1 MQYTQ
6 QQYKAAIDAAL
17 AANDRQSAEELAEQ
31 AAELYGPLQQSQQAQ
46 QMFAPEMAARETLGR
61 EIEKFGPE
69 FERRFARVTGE
80 APSVAEQVF
89 RAPEAT
95 AIGVSQA
102 ARAGGAVISSYIGGM
117 LPQSVKEGA
126 QDLFAQVQNTEA
138 FKTAA
143 NAASKGYEF
152 YQDFAAKN
160 PALAERFE
168 TAIDLGA
175 LFSPRPDMPDVGLP
189 ESVVRGAQKQAR
201 EAIREDRITGTTK
214 LVEPEVLPGDAV
226 AEEVGLLRRREWQ
239 PNARDQNVIET
250 LADIKE
256 VNPKRSYTY
265 NYRVVQKDIE
275 SSAKAVDNMIVAQNK
290 AVNTDVL
297 TEDLLGAINEF
308 KQDPVFRLATGDAQK
323 IAGEL
328 GEIALELVEKHG
340 TDLNGVLK
348 ARREFDSALRRASS
362 TVLDAESASGRALA
376 AKAIR
381 NVLNNTLKTNT
392 RGEKLH
398 NLLDRQHNAFLALD
412 AMSNKRAKE
421 ASNALARLFDRVKDV
436 ANLPSTPLALT
447 ATTTAGATALASAV
461 GGAAAAAGTAAA
473 GLGVYGAYL
482 ALKPKRRLKAY
493 AELLSGVDKAIKG
506 TKDAYLLKQFE
517 MDRALLVDLIDQT
530 REETKEDE

>member
-17 AANDRQSAEELAEQ
+17 AAGDRQSAEELAEQ
-31 AAELYGPLQQSQQAQ
+31 AAELYGPLQQPQQPQQPFGPGIGLQQASQTLQEEAQ
-46 QMFAPEMAARETLGR
+46 QFAPEVQ
-61 EIEKFGPE
+61 
-69 FERRFARVTGE
+69 RRFARVAGE
-80 APSVAEQVF
+80 DPSGAEQVF
-89 RAPEAT
+89 RAPEMA

-102 ARAGGAVISSYIGGM
+102 ARVGGAALSSYIGGL

-143 NAASKGYEF
+143 SAASKGYEF
-152 YQDFAAKN
+152 YQDWAAKN
-160 PALAERFE
+160 PAMAERFE
-168 TAIDLGA
+168 TSIDLGA

-189 ESVVRGAQKQAR
+189 EGVVRGAQKEAR
-201 EAIREDRITGTTK
+201 EAIRADRITGTTK
-214 LVEPEVLPGDAV
+214 LIEPEVLPGDAV

-239 PNARDQNVIET
+239 PNARDQGVIET

-265 NYRVVQKDIE
+265 NYRVVQKDIAN
-275 SSAKAVDNMIVAQNK
+275 SAQAVDNMVVAQNK
-290 AVNTDVL
+290 AIDTDVL

-323 IAGEL
+323 IAAEL
-328 GEIALELVEKHG
+328 GEIALKLVQKHG

-348 ARREFDSALRRASS
+348 ARREFDAALRRASS

-381 NVLNNTLKTNT
+381 NALNNTLKTNT

-398 NLLDRQHNAFLALD
+398 NLLDRQHNGFLALD
-412 AMSNKRAKE
+412 AMMNKRAKE
-421 ASNALARLFDRVKDV
+421 LSNMLARSFDRVKDV
-436 ANLPSTPLALT
+436 ADLPSTPLALT
-447 ATTTAGATALASAV
+447 ATTSAGVAAL

-493 AELLSGVDKAIKG
+493 AEFLSGIDKAIKG

>member
-17 AANDRQSAEELAEQ
+17 AAGDRQSAEELAEQ
-31 AAELYGPLQQSQQAQ
+31 AAELYGPLQQPQQPQQPFGPGIGLQQATQTLQEEGQ
-46 QMFAPEMAARETLGR
+46 QFVPEVQRR
-61 EIEKFGPE
+61 
-69 FERRFARVTGE
+69 FERITGE
-80 APSVAEQVF
+80 DPSIAEQVY
-89 RAPEAT
+89 RAPEAA

-102 ARAGGAVISSYIGGM
+102 ARAGGAALSSYIGGL

-126 QDLFAQVQNTEA
+126 QELFAEIQGTDA
-138 FKTAA
+138 FKAAA

-160 PALAERFE
+160 PAIAERFE
-168 TAIDLGA
+168 TSVDVGA

-189 ESVVRGAQKQAR
+189 QSVVRGAQRDAR
-201 EAIREDRITGTTK
+201 EAIRADRITGTTK
-214 LVEPEVLPGDAV
+214 LIEPEVLPGDAV
-226 AEEVGLLRRREWQ
+226 AEEVGVLRRREWQ
-239 PNARDQNVIET
+239 PNARDQGVIEA

-265 NYRVVQKDIE
+265 NYRVVQKDIAK
-275 SSAKAVDNMIVAQNK
+275 SAEAVDNMVVAQNK
-290 AVNTDVL
+290 AINTDVL

-323 IAGEL
+323 IAAEL

-398 NLLDRQHNAFLALD
+398 NLLDRQHNGFLALD
-412 AMSNKRAKE
+412 AMANKRAKE
-421 ASNALARLFDRVKDV
+421 LGNMLARSFDRVKDV
-436 ANLPSTPLALT
+436 ADLPSTPLALT
-447 ATTTAGATALASAV
+447 ATTSAGVAALGGAGAALGTAGA
-461 GGAAAAAGTAAA
+461 
-473 GLGVYGAYL
+473 GLGLYGFYL
-482 ALKPKRRLKAY
+482 TMKPKRRLKAY
-493 AELLSGVDKAIKG
+493 AELLSGIDKAIRG